1 MNHTPEKLLALG
13 FEIEGLLILAE
24 RRDDRTPAGV
34 LDLLVE
40 KTDELARGVKEF
52 TASRLNEIATTGI
65 EPTEATA
72 TVARA
77 ESVDMEIADNL
88 LREEEADACVPAE
101 EPVDIPDEAQPKVEE
116 VKEVETVVL
125 EPKPEPAVA
134 EPKPQPVVVEPKP
147 EPAVA
152 EPKLVSKAT
161 EPVKLTLNDKFRF
174 RRSLFKGSDAEM
186 QDALATIATLS
197 DMNEIT
203 DYLCNDLCLD
213 AEDPEVIDFLEV
225 IENNRK

>member
-34 LDLLVE
+34 LNLLIS

-52 TASRLNEIATTGI
+52 TASRLNEIASAGN
-65 EPTEATA
+65 EPAEATA
-72 TVARA
+72 TVAEA
-77 ESVDMEIADNL
+77 ETVDREIADNV
-88 LREEEADACVPAE
+88 LREEEADACVPAQ
-101 EPVDIPDEAQPKVEE
+101 EPVSILDDAKSDVE
-116 VKEVETVVL
+116 EVETVVTEQKQ
-125 EPKPEPAVA
+125 EPLVA
-134 EPKPQPVVVEPKP
+134 EPKPQPA
-147 EPAVA
+147 PA
-152 EPKLVSKAT
+152 

-174 RRSLFKGSDAEM
+174 RRSLFNGSDTEM
-186 QDALATIATLS
+186 QDALTTIATLS

-203 DYLCNDLCLD
+203 DYLYNDLCLD